1 MSQVQGLGQRPTAPI
16 LRYFTLPLKNVEK
29 QCLFFVYYEE
39 IKWELKRILIYEWRC
54 NERRKAKTEGSKRS
68 TMNCLRTGQ
77 LKLETIEIYNWLNF
91 GLKKKY
97 KRPDLPN
104 IDIAKAD
111 WEIHGNDRNT
121 TVHRR
126 REGDTVT
133 LRTLLSTEL
142 STAGER
148 AMQWR
153 LERCCL
159 RQVRSPEGSTRL
171 A

>member
-77 LKLETIEIYNWLNF
+77 LKLETIEIY
-91 GLKKKY
+91 
-97 KRPDLPN
+97 
-104 IDIAKAD
+104 